1 VDSLLLHDL
10 LVLGA
15 ARLHIPVREEE
26 QIRKLDQAGDEHLR
40 LLGILDSGEPQLQ
53 DILDLE
59 EHLGIPDAE
68 GELLLLGNLDQVELQ
83 PLGILDQVELQ
94 PLDIL
99 GQVGL
104 QTLDILDQV
113 ELLLLGNLDQ
123 VELQPLDIPDQVELQ
138 PLDIPDQVELLLQ
151 GNLPVAL
158 GILTFFPYV
167 SSTHCHRW
175 SFVNYICV

>member
-1 VDSLLLHDL
+1 MDPHPIQVDSLLLHEL

-40 LLGILDSGEPQLQ
+40 LLGILDSGELQLQ

-68 GELLLLGNLDQVELQ
+68 GELLLLG
-83 PLGILDQVELQ
+83 ILDQVELQ

-99 GQVGL
+99 DQVGL
-104 QTLDILDQV
+104 QPLGNPDQV
-113 ELLLLGNLDQ
+113 ELQPLDIPDQ
-123 VELQPLDIPDQVELQ
+123 VGLQPLDIPDQVELQ
-138 PLDIPDQVELLLQ
+138 PLGILDQVGLLLQ

>member
-1 VDSLLLHDL
+1 MDSLLLRDL

-40 LLGILDSGEPQLQ
+40 LLGILDSGELQLQ

-68 GELLLLGNLDQVELQ
+68 GELLLLG
-83 PLGILDQVELQ
+83 ILDQVELQ

-99 GQVGL
+99 
-104 QTLDILDQV
+104 DQ
-113 ELLLLGNLDQ
+113 LG
-123 VELQPLDIPDQVELQ
+123 
-138 PLDIPDQVELLLQ
+138 LLLQ
-151 GNLPVAL
+151 GNLPGAL

-167 SSTHCHRW
+167 SSTNRHRHRW

>member
-1 VDSLLLHDL
+1 MDPHPIQVDSLLLHDL

-15 ARLHIPVREEE
+15 ARLHIPVLEEE

-40 LLGILDSGEPQLQ
+40 LLGILDSGELQLQ

-68 GELLLLGNLDQVELQ
+68 GELLLLGIPDQVELQ
-83 PLGILDQVELQ
+83 H
-94 PLDIL
+94 
-99 GQVGL
+99 
-104 QTLDILDQV
+104 LDILDQV
-113 ELLLLGNLDQ
+113 ELLLQGNL
-123 VELQPLDIPDQVELQ
+123 
-138 PLDIPDQVELLLQ
+138 DQVELLLQ

>member
-1 VDSLLLHDL
+1 MDSLLLRDL

-40 LLGILDSGEPQLQ
+40 LLGILDSGELQLQ

-68 GELLLLGNLDQVELQ
+68 GELLLLG
-83 PLGILDQVELQ
+83 ILDQVELQ

-99 GQVGL
+99 DQVG
-104 QTLDILDQV
+104 
-113 ELLLLGNLDQ
+113 
-123 VELQPLDIPDQVELQ
+123 
-138 PLDIPDQVELLLQ
+138 LLLQ

>member
-40 LLGILDSGEPQLQ
+40 LLGILDSGELQLQ

-68 GELLLLGNLDQVELQ
+68 GELQPLGILDQVELQPLDILDQVELQ

-94 PLDIL
+94 PRDIL
-99 GQVGL
+99 DQVGL
-104 QTLDILDQV
+104 QPLDILDQV
-113 ELLLLGNLDQ
+113 G
-123 VELQPLDIPDQVELQ
+123 
-138 PLDIPDQVELLLQ
+138 LLLQ

>member
-1 VDSLLLHDL
+1 MDSLLLHDL

-26 QIRKLDQAGDEHLR
+26 QIRKLDPAGDEHLR

-83 PLGILDQVELQ
+83 PL
-94 PLDIL
+94 
-99 GQVGL
+99 
-104 QTLDILDQV
+104 DILDQV
-113 ELLLLGNLDQ
+113 G
-123 VELQPLDIPDQVELQ
+123 
-138 PLDIPDQVELLLQ
+138 LLLQ

>member
-1 VDSLLLHDL
+1 MDSLLLHDL

-83 PLGILDQVELQ
+83 PL
-94 PLDIL
+94 DIL
-99 GQVGL
+99 
-104 QTLDILDQV
+104 
-113 ELLLLGNLDQ
+113 
-123 VELQPLDIPDQVELQ
+123 
-138 PLDIPDQVELLLQ
+138 DQVELLLQ

>member
-1 VDSLLLHDL
+1 MDPHPIQVDSLLLHDL

-15 ARLHIPVREEE
+15 ARLHIPVLEEE

-40 LLGILDSGEPQLQ
+40 LLGILDSGELQLQ

-68 GELLLLGNLDQVELQ
+68 GELLLLG
-83 PLGILDQVELQ
+83 ILDQVELQ

-99 GQVGL
+99 DQVG
-104 QTLDILDQV
+104 
-113 ELLLLGNLDQ
+113 
-123 VELQPLDIPDQVELQ
+123 
-138 PLDIPDQVELLLQ
+138 LLLQ

>member
-1 VDSLLLHDL
+1 MDPHPIQGRRVDSLLLHDL

-40 LLGILDSGEPQLQ
+40 LLGILDSGELQVQ

-83 PLGILDQVELQ
+83 PL
-94 PLDIL
+94 
-99 GQVGL
+99 
-104 QTLDILDQV
+104 DILDQV
-113 ELLLLGNLDQ
+113 G
-123 VELQPLDIPDQVELQ
+123 
-138 PLDIPDQVELLLQ
+138 LLLQ